1 MLSLKRMSR
10 LAIAFFVT
18 CSSAAWAQM
27 NILINGK
34 NDTTH
39 APYALSVNDCNNTAR
54 ITWTMPNGAC
64 QNSAG
69 IFVTLA
75 NCGTA
80 PVGNDVPV
88 PVGADGVSA
97 SIVISNLATF
107 QGADGGTLIPC
118 PQQKNELNRV
128 CGTYKTSTGAFGDCS
143 QSNTGGF
150 ATIYWKGLPPN
161 PPTIDGV
168 TPLDTQ
174 ISVSASTTEADVV
187 AIHVE
192 LAEADGGQFV
202 ERAQFSP
209 SAGSVKISG
218 LTNNVTYQV
227 RTRAEDQVPQ
237 LSDYS
242 GIVEVTPLLTQGFWD
257 RYLAEGGA
265 DRGGCG
271 GVGAMIFAW
280 CLPGA
285 VLVSLVRR
293 KRSCGRPDKS

>member
-1 MLSLKRMSR
+1 MSR
-10 LAIAFFVT
+10 LAIALFVT
-18 CSSAAWAQM
+18 CSSAALAQM
-27 NILINGK
+27 NININGQT
-34 NDTTH
+34 DTTH
-39 APYALSVNDCNNTAR
+39 APYALSVNNCTYTAR

-69 IFVTLA
+69 IFVTTG
-75 NCGTA
+75 NCGNA
-80 PVGNDVPV
+80 PGGNDTQV

-97 SIVISNLATF
+97 SIVISRLATF
-107 QGADGGTLIPC
+107 QAADGGTLIPC
-118 PQQKNELNRV
+118 PQPRNELNRV
-128 CGTYKTSTGAFGDCS
+128 CGTFKTSTGAFGDCS

-150 ATIYWKGLPPN
+150 ATIYWKGLPPS
-161 PPTIDGV
+161 PPNIDGV

-174 ISVSASTTEADVV
+174 INVAASTTEADVV

-192 LAEADGGQFV
+192 LAEGDGGVFV

-209 SAGSVKISG
+209 SASSVTISG

-227 RTRAEDQVPQ
+227 RARAEDQVPQ

-242 GIVEVTPLLTQGFWD
+242 GIVEVTPLLTAGFWD
-257 RYLAEGGA
+257 RYLAVGGA

-280 CLPGA
+280 CLPGV